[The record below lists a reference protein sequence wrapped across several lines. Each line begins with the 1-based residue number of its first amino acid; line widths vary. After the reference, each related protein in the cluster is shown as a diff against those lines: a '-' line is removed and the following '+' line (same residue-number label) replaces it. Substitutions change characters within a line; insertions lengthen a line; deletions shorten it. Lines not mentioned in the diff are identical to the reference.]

1 MLYRLAEQS
10 GLKTTGNLRFHNIRK
25 WLMSRLS
32 RCGFNEFQIKYLM
45 GKSIGLSDSTYLQ
58 TLQEEIEEKYPRVF
72 NDYLNISPIIGVSD
86 AKKQVETISKEFET
100 TKSQLAE
107 LIADQQN
114 QIKAQNA
121 KMEKQEQELAEQ
133 RQTLDLISGFVQE
146 WRKEKTEADKRL
158 DIAML
163 EMKESMERQKAN
175 GENLQK
181 LVEAYEKE
189 LQKMVDSVK
198 EE

>member
-1 MLYRLAEQS
+1 
-10 GLKTTGNLRFHNIRK
+10 
-25 WLMSRLS
+25 
-32 RCGFNEFQIKYLM
+32 M